1 MAIDGAP
8 WWART
13 FNILLAQFGLLV
25 AQYLNHLQGGGWAVT
40 LGIAFLQ
47 AVMGSVGAYGL
58 KGWAASNKTLKTAG
72 DILKEVE
79 ARRNGPVQ

>member
-1 MAIDGAP
+1 MSIEGAP

-13 FNILLAQFGLLV
+13 LNILFAQFGLLV
-25 AQYLNHLQGGGWAVT
+25 AQYLAHIQGGGWVVT

-47 AVMGSVGAYGL
+47 AIMGSVGAYGL
-58 KGWAASNKTLKTAG
+58 KGWSASNKTLKTAG

-79 ARRNGPVQ
+79 ARRNGSVQ